1 MEAEQGVASRAI
13 KATLFAR
20 MHVGAN
26 GRETCRLTPL
36 IGDNKAFY
44 EAVSQ
49 DTGGQEGAT
58 RTPCATP
65 TEVRAS
71 QLQFALDTLVVTS
84 REH

>member
-49 DTGGQEGAT
+49 DTGGRYTYTMRYTYRGQ
-58 RTPCATP
+58 
-65 TEVRAS
+65 S
-71 QLQFALDTLVVTS
+71 
-84 REH
+84 

>member
-49 DTGGQEGAT
+49 EGAT